1 MGFLR
6 KLAGHILD
14 GVGTVIE
21 VIGEV
26 THIEPI
32 ADLGLSISIKGYELQ
47 DDLDLDNSSTS
58 VQETIDVH
66 KMCEDVRLQ
75 ADTQAK
81 RVEDAQVDKLQ
92 DDIDEFSHALS
103 AVLPE
108 EVVPQFQYD
117 LQSDFGDDIHN
128 TVADY
133 IGSHISQDS
142 QEFVDILKIHNKSE
156 RKQKSDTYVERIIC
170 EATDLL
176 KSKCQNKRI
185 QIYKKMYS
193 DLDDYFTNVRKLS
206 EESESNLIELQA
218 HQNDIEFQEKQAVAT
233 IIDMAYMECIRT
245 LTFGDV
251 QF

>member
-1 MGFLR
+1 M
-6 KLAGHILD
+6 
-14 GVGTVIE
+14 E
-21 VIGEV
+21 
-26 THIEPI
+26 
-32 ADLGLSISIKGYELQ
+32 
-47 DDLDLDNSSTS
+47 
-58 VQETIDVH
+58 ETD
-66 KMCEDVRLQ
+66 
-75 ADTQAK
+75 
-81 RVEDAQVDKLQ
+81 
-92 DDIDEFSHALS
+92 
-103 AVLPE
+103 
-108 EVVPQFQYD
+108 
-117 LQSDFGDDIHN
+117 
-128 TVADY
+128 
-133 IGSHISQDS
+133 
-142 QEFVDILKIHNKSE
+142 
-156 RKQKSDTYVERIIC
+156 VERIIC